1 VTTNAES
8 GPQSGAL
15 PLRAGATTL
24 AGLVAHRA
32 SETPDAL
39 LVTDDRDRC
48 LTALEFQQEAARVAA
63 HLAKLNVFPGQLVS
77 WIMPTG
83 IDALLVMVGLST
95 VGAVQNPI
103 IPMYGPREI
112 GHIFREA
119 GVDAVVSVKSHRS
132 MDYERMINDLV
143 APASQGPR
151 VVAVEQVLGRQPV
164 LEGAGERGT
173 CSHVAATGAR
183 WVFYTSGSTGL
194 PKGVLHTDATLYA
207 VAHAMADRLKMT
219 PSDRSGIAFPIAHIG
234 GPINLMAALVS
245 GSALILLEK
254 FEPREAC
261 DVLARHGVT
270 MAGSGTA
277 FHLGYL
283 DVQAERPGTPLFP
296 MLRCC
301 PGGGAPKP
309 AGLHDRVKE
318 ALGGAGIVSGWGL
331 TEAPVLTM
339 GSPDDPDLEMSQSE
353 GQALEGVHL
362 KVAAA
367 DGSEALPGQPG
378 ELRAKAPQTML
389 GYVDA
394 ELDREAFDDEGYLRT
409 GDLGTVD
416 SSGFVRITGRLK
428 DVVIRNGENVSTAEV
443 EILLGAMDA
452 IADAAVIG
460 LPDDR
465 TGERVCAV
473 IETAPG
479 SGPLDVRAV
488 STWLAARGLRRIA
501 WPEQVECVA
510 SLPRTPAGKV
520 DKTELVRMFSC

>member
-1 VTTNAES
+1 MTKPEFPRQPDAPRSPAV
-8 GPQSGAL
+8 PV
-15 PLRAGATTL
+15 TL

-32 SETPDAL
+32 SASPDAL
-39 LVTDDRDRC
+39 LIADDGDRG
-48 LTALEFQQEAARVAA
+48 LTALEFQQESAQVAA
-63 HLAKLNVFPGQLVS
+63 NLEKLNVSPGQLVS

-83 IDALLVMVGLST
+83 IDALLIMVGLSA

-103 IPMYGPREI
+103 IPMYGKREI

-119 GVDAVVSVKSHRS
+119 SVDAVVSVKSHRGT
-132 MDYERMINDLV
+132 DYERLIEEIIG
-143 APASQGPR
+143 PGSERPR
-151 VVAVEQVLGRQPV
+151 VLDVDRVLGSPPILV
-164 LEGAGERGT
+164 DDGERET
-173 CSHVAATGAR
+173 SSSVAASGAQ

-194 PKGVLHTDATLYA
+194 PKGVLHTDRTLYA

-219 PSDRSGIAFPIAHIG
+219 SSDRSGIAFPIAHIG
-234 GPINLMAALVS
+234 GPINLMAALIS

-254 FEPREAC
+254 FEPQEAC

-283 DVQAERPGTPLFP
+283 DVQGERPDVPLFP

-309 AGLHDRVKE
+309 SGLHERVKN

-339 GSPDDPDLEMSQSE
+339 GSPDDPDLELSETE

-362 KVAAA
+362 KVTAA
-367 DGSEALPGQPG
+367 DGSEALPGEPG
-378 ELRAKAPQTML
+378 ELRAKADQMML
-389 GYVDA
+389 GYVA
-394 ELDREAFDDEGYLRT
+394 VELDHEAFDNEGYLRT

-416 SSGFVRITGRLK
+416 SSGYVRITGRLK

-443 EILLGAMDA
+443 EILLRAMDA

-460 LPDDR
+460 LPDDH

-473 IETAPG
+473 LELAPG
-479 SGPLDVRAV
+479 ASSLDVGAV
-488 STWLAARGLRRIA
+488 SARLSERGLRRIA
-501 WPEQVECVA
+501 WPEQVECVP
-510 SLPRTPAGKV
+510 SLPRTPAGKI
-520 DKTELVRMFSC
+520 DKTELVEMFSS